1 MLYLSQSF
9 FSQNTSEKAKSM
21 FKSNLGM
28 VSELLGCLWLVL
40 APRRGLDL
48 GRIENYR
55 EKSFF
60 GVFVPK

>member
-1 MLYLSQSF
+1 MLYLSQYF
-9 FSQNTSEKAKSM
+9 FSRILAK
-21 FKSNLGM
+21 KPINVQIKLGM